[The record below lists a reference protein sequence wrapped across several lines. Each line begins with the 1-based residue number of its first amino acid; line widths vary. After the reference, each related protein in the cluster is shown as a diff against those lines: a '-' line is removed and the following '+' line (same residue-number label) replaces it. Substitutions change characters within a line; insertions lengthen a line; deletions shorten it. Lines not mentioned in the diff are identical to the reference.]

1 MNYLAILKGSPF
13 LFIKKIHFFLACY
26 FKATNFVVRKNAK
39 TNLNCC
45 KKHITYFIN

>member
-1 MNYLAILKGSPF
+1 MAARGGLPF
-13 LFIKKIHFFLACY
+13 LFIKKIQFFLACY
-26 FKATNFVVRKNAK
+26 FKATNFVERKNAK